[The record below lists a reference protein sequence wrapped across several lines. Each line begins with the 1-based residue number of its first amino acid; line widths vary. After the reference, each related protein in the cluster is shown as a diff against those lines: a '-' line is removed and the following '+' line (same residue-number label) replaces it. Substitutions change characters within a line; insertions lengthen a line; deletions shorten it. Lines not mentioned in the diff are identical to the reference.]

1 MERNATSRALTKLAR
16 TASAI
21 VRATRPRQWTKN
33 LLIVLPLLFT
43 INELWTLDEMGAAL
57 DLFGR
62 VGAAFALL
70 CAASGAAYLFN
81 DARDAERDRANPLK
95 KHRPVAS
102 GELPA
107 PLAVAL
113 ALVVAITVSSLA
125 FILDTRFGA
134 VVVAYLVIQLAYSL
148 GMKNLGVL
156 DTFIVA
162 LGFVLRVEA
171 GAAVLDVPV
180 SPWLYLCTGL
190 GAMFIALAKRRSEL
204 ARAGES
210 ARDQRDALQSY
221 QVPALDQF
229 MGIVGTSALVSYALY
244 TFTAEN
250 MPDNHAM
257 MLTIPFLVYGLFR
270 YIHLVHTGTVGETPE
285 EIILSDWPM
294 ILAIVLWLG
303 VSMVVLLVFR

>member
-1 MERNATSRALTKLAR
+1 MQRSVSSGALTKLAR

-21 VRATRPRQWTKN
+21 VRAMRPRQWTKN
-33 LLIVLPLLFT
+33 LLVFLPLLFT
-43 INELWTLDEMGAAL
+43 VNELWTLDEPGATWG
-57 DLFGR
+57 LFGR

-81 DARDAERDRANPLK
+81 DARDAERDRANPVK
-95 KHRPVAS
+95 SHRPVAS
-102 GELPA
+102 GDLPA
-107 PLAVAL
+107 PLAIAL
-113 ALVVAITVSSLA
+113 ALVIAITVSILA
-125 FILDTRFGA
+125 FMLDTRFGA
-134 VVVAYLVIQLAYSL
+134 VMVAYLVIQIAYSL
-148 GMKNLGVL
+148 GLKNLALL

-162 LGFVLRVEA
+162 FGFVLRVEA

-210 ARDQRDALQSY
+210 ARYQRDALGWY
-221 QVPALDQF
+221 EVPVLDQF
-229 MGIVGTSALVSYALY
+229 MSVVGTSALVSYALY

-303 VSMVVLLVFR
+303 VSVGVLLAFR

>member
-1 MERNATSRALTKLAR
+1 M
-16 TASAI
+16 
-21 VRATRPRQWTKN
+21 RPRQWTKN
-33 LLIVLPLLFT
+33 LLVFLPLLFT
-43 INELWTLDEMGAAL
+43 VNELWTLADPGQAWG
-57 DLFGR
+57 LFGR

-81 DARDAERDRANPLK
+81 DVRDADRDRANPLK
-95 KHRPVAS
+95 RHRPVAS
-102 GELPA
+102 GELSA
-107 PLAVAL
+107 TLAVAI
-113 ALVVAITVSSLA
+113 AVVIAIVVSSLA
-125 FILDTRFGA
+125 FTLDTRFGI
-134 VVVAYLVIQLAYSL
+134 VVAAYLLIQVAYSL
-148 GMKNLGVL
+148 VLKNLGVL
-156 DTFIVA
+156 DAFIVA
-162 LGFVLRVEA
+162 FGFVLRVEA
-171 GAAVLDVPV
+171 GAAVIDVPV

-204 ARAGES
+204 ARAGDS
-210 ARDQRDALQSY
+210 ATDQRDALQSY

-294 ILAIVLWLG
+294 IVAIVLWLA
-303 VSMVVLLVFR
+303 VSAGVLLVFR

>member
-1 MERNATSRALTKLAR
+1 MTKLTR

-21 VRATRPRQWTKN
+21 VRAVRPRQWTKN
-33 LLIVLPLLFT
+33 VLVFLPLLFT
-43 INELWTLDEMGAAL
+43 VNDLWRLGEPGEAWS
-57 DLFGR
+57 LFGQ

-81 DARDAERDRANPLK
+81 DARDAEKDRANPVK
-95 KHRPVAS
+95 RHRPIAS
-102 GELPA
+102 GELA
-107 PLAVAL
+107 VPLAVAL
-113 ALVVAITVSSLA
+113 ALVIAIVVSILS

-134 VVVAYLVIQLAYSL
+134 VVVAYLMIQIAYSL
-148 GMKNLGVL
+148 GLKNLGVL
-156 DTFIVA
+156 DAFIVA
-162 LGFVLRVEA
+162 FGFVLRVEA

-190 GAMFIALAKRRSEL
+190 GALFIALAKRRSEL

-210 ARDQRDALQSY
+210 AKLQRDSLASY
-221 QVPALDQF
+221 SVPVLDQF

-244 TFTAEN
+244 TFTAES

-257 MLTIPFLVYGLFR
+257 MLTIPFLVYGMFR

-294 ILAIVLWLG
+294 IAAIALWLA
-303 VSMVVLLVFR
+303 VSMGVLLVFR

>member
-1 MERNATSRALTKLAR
+1 MTKLAR

-21 VRATRPRQWTKN
+21 VRAMRPRQWTKN
-33 LLIVLPLLFT
+33 LLVVLPLLFT
-43 INELWTLDEMGAAL
+43 VNELWTLDETGAAWS
-57 DLFGR
+57 LFGR

-81 DARDAERDRANPLK
+81 DARDAERDRANPVK
-95 KHRPVAS
+95 RHRPVAS

-113 ALVVAITVSSLA
+113 ALVIAITVSILA
-125 FILDTRFGA
+125 FMLDTRFGA
-134 VVVAYLVIQLAYSL
+134 VTVAYLVIQLSYSL
-148 GMKNLGVL
+148 GLKNLALL

-162 LGFVLRVEA
+162 FGFVLRVEA
-171 GAAVLDVPV
+171 GAAMLDVPV

-210 ARDQRDALQSY
+210 ARDQRDALGWY
-221 QVPALDQF
+221 EIPVLDQF
-229 MGIVGTSALVSYALY
+229 MSIVGTSALVSYALY

-303 VSMVVLLVFR
+303 VSVGVLLAFR